1 LVVVTVNLLLVD
13 DSLGDRLL
21 RDLTFV
27 NFHFHR
33 TQSDETVNIARLSLS
48 KSIHPVNTLDVVRWI
63 PGYVK
68 NHHPISCDKI
78 NSQTSSFRRYQKQS
92 GSRIGRIVEC
102 VAPNISIVTRR
113 RPVQAEIVQT
123 ETPRPAVTSN
133 GIGLASLGG
142 VVDSSD
148 EILDNIEGIKR
159 LRKHESEK
167 VNCKKYQKRKKQ
179 ILIHFIPDLFTFFQD
194 FEQQK

>member
-1 LVVVTVNLLLVD
+1 
-13 DSLGDRLL
+13 
-21 RDLTFV
+21 
-27 NFHFHR
+27 
-33 TQSDETVNIARLSLS
+33 LS

-92 GSRIGRIVEC
+92 KNERKPVECTFVYSTVHFYLPGSRIGRIVEC
-102 VAPNISIVTRR
+102 VAPNISTVARR

>member
-1 LVVVTVNLLLVD
+1 
-13 DSLGDRLL
+13 
-21 RDLTFV
+21 
-27 NFHFHR
+27 
-33 TQSDETVNIARLSLS
+33 LS

-102 VAPNISIVTRR
+102 VAPNISTVARR

-167 VNCKKYQKRKKQ
+167 VNCKQYQKRKKQ